1 MELPISDIRIGN
13 RHRTEMGD
21 IEELANSIK
30 EQGLLQP
37 IGVTRDNELVFGE
50 RRLAACRDFLKWSEI
65 DVRVVDV
72 VSIIEGEL
80 HENEIRKD
88 FTPSERVAIAN
99 AIREQIGDRQGERTD
114 IQLVADV
121 PQVRTRD
128 LAAEKAGFSSTSNY
142 RQAQTVVDGA
152 TSGIVDL
159 MDSGELS
166 ISAAAEIAQQPT
178 EQQRTLARA
187 PREERQEAV
196 RMLRNIRKAAR
207 PVNNPKEQETLD
219 KQAVLMA
226 INTIVNSPI
235 GAAQMATA
243 MFPNQRAE
251 LLSTLDT
258 ATQFL
263 HNLKTE
269 LLSNEQDTSSK
280 VA

>member
-21 IEELANSIK
+21 IEELANSIE

-50 RRLAACRDFLKWSEI
+50 RRLAACRDFLKWSKI

-72 VSIIEGEL
+72 GSIIEGEL

-88 FTPSERVAIAN
+88 FTPSERVAIAS

-114 IQLVADV
+114 IQPVGNC
-121 PQVRTRD
+121 PQVKTREI
-128 LAAEKAGFSSTSNY
+128 AAQKAGFGDDRTY
-142 RQAQTVVDGA
+142 RRAQSVVDGA
-152 TSGIVDL
+152 TTEIVDL

-187 PREERQEAV
+187 PRGERREAV
-196 RMLRNIRKAAR
+196 RMLRNIRNAAR

-269 LLSNEQDTSSK
+269 LLTNEQDTSSK